1 MGFKVAEKTEAFD
14 LIAKRYF
21 DRNFGTM
28 SKTDF
33 ETLLFHIY
41 MEHLLRHNEKFDDYT
56 VSKALGISQSK
67 VRNLKMRKELQY
79 PHQYSDGKD
88 WKTELVKAL
97 DTAVYDGETHLVSM
111 LISEPVV
118 MVELRYFLESNG
130 GFDVRTL
137 NSKQFACRVDHLV
150 MLFEKLS
157 EESVELSDEQ
167 EKKLKQLEAKSTDK
181 SAIEKI
187 CSGAY
192 ADGLKDLVL
201 AGSKQALTEVLKL
214 IPFGGLAVPAVEAII
229 KMLERN

>member
-1 MGFKVAEKTEAFD
+1 MGFDAAEKAAAFD
-14 LIAKRYF
+14 MIARRYF

-41 MEHLLRHNEKFDDYT
+41 MEHLLSHKEKFDDYT

-79 PHQYSDGKD
+79 PHQDPDGLD
-88 WKTELVKAL
+88 WKNAFVKAL
-97 DTAVYDGETHLVSM
+97 DTAVYDKETHLVSM

-157 EESVELSDEQ
+157 EENVELEDEQ
-167 EKKLKQLEAKSTDK
+167 KKKLKQLEAEGTDK

-187 CSGAY
+187 CTGAY
-192 ADGLKDLVL
+192 EDGLKKLVL
-201 AGSKQALTEVLKL
+201 EGSKQALTEVLKL
-214 IPFGGLAVPAVEAII
+214 IPFGGLADTAVKAII
-229 KMLERN
+229 RLIEKS

>member
-1 MGFKVAEKTEAFD
+1 MGFKVAEKTAAFD

-41 MEHLLRHNEKFDDYT
+41 MEHLLRNNEAFDDYT
-56 VSKALGISQSK
+56 VSKALGITQSK
-67 VRNLKMRKELQY
+67 VRSLKMRKELQY
-79 PHQYSDGKD
+79 PNFSATG
-88 WKTELVKAL
+88 WKEQVLVAL
-97 DTAVYDGETHLVSM
+97 EGAKYDEPTKQVQM
-111 LISEPVV
+111 FISENTVL
-118 MVELRYFLESNG
+118 VELRHFLESNG
-130 GFDVRTL
+130 GFDTYTL
-137 NSKQFACRVDHLV
+137 NPKLFSCRVDHLV
-150 MLFEKLS
+150 MLFDKLS
-157 EESVELSDEQ
+157 DNRAELSDEQ
-167 EKKLKQLEAKSTDK
+167 KKKLEQLEAKGTDK

-192 ADGLKDLVL
+192 ADGLRELVL

>member
-1 MGFKVAEKTEAFD
+1 MGFKVAEKTAAFD

-41 MEHLLRHNEKFDDYT
+41 MENLLSHNEKFDDYT

-79 PHQYSDGKD
+79 PHQYPDGLD
-88 WKTELVKAL
+88 WKNEFVKAL
-97 DTAVYDGETHLVSM
+97 DTAAYDKETHLVSM

-130 GFDVRTL
+130 GFDIRTL
-137 NSKQFACRVDHLV
+137 NSKQFVCRVDHLV

-157 EESVELSDEQ
+157 EENIELEDDR
-167 EKKLKQLEAKSTDK
+167 KNKLKQLEAKGMEK

-187 CSGAY
+187 CTGAY
-192 ADGLKDLVL
+192 EDGLKKLVL
-201 AGSKQALTEVLKL
+201 EGSKQALTEVLKL
-214 IPFGGLAVPAVEAII
+214 IPFGGLAATAVEVII
-229 KMLERN
+229 KLIEQS